1 MIYIHIDTDNAA
13 FSDGMHDIE
22 ICRILR
28 EIADGFEAGGTISTI
43 RDINGNSVG
52 KILPVNPLLS
62 EIQVVATELWKAS
75 VGKQDPQST
84 CNGMYK
90 RLSKLLPN

>member
-1 MIYIHIDTDNAA
+1 MIHIHIDTDNAA
-13 FSDGMHDIE
+13 FSNGMHDIE

-28 EIADGFEAGGTISTI
+28 EIADRYEAGGTMSTI
-43 RDINGNSVG
+43 LDINGNSVG

-62 EIQVVATELWKAS
+62 EIQVVATELWKAF

-84 CNGMYK
+84 CNDMYK
-90 RLSKLLPN
+90 RLSKLLPK

>member
-1 MIYIHIDTDNAA
+1 MIYIQIDTENAA

-28 EIADGFEAGGTISTI
+28 EIANEFEAGGTIGTI
-43 RDINGNSVG
+43 LDINGNSVG

-62 EIQVVATELWKAS
+62 EIQVVATELWKAF

-84 CNGMYK
+84 CNDMYK
-90 RLSKLLPN
+90 RLSKLLPK

>member
-1 MIYIHIDTDNAA
+1 MIYIQIDTENAA

-28 EIADGFEAGGTISTI
+28 EIANEFEVGGTIGTI
-43 RDINGNSVG
+43 LDINGNSVG

-62 EIQVVATELWKAS
+62 EIQVAATELWKAF

-84 CNGMYK
+84 CNDMYK
-90 RLSKLLPN
+90 RLSKLLPK